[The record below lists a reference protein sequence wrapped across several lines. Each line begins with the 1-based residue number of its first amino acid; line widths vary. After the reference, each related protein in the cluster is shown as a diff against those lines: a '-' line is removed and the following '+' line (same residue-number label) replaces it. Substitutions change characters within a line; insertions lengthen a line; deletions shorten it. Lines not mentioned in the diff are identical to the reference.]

1 MAKDPAFLFYTG
13 DFATGTQFFTDDQV
27 GKYIRLLMAQHQH
40 GHLSEKQMLHICK
53 SYDNDIFIKF
63 AKDDNGM
70 FFNERLEDEILKRK
84 KYSESR
90 SNNKSG
96 RKPNLNKDLPKEQI
110 KSYDYHM
117 ENENE
122 IKIDNEKEDKIK
134 NASLKILTDFN
145 FTETKNFNK
154 LIQISDFVRRLIS
167 DNRFDYFIEQYPAYW
182 KYKESSGSEKQSL
195 DTFLNNGWDRE
206 VWTEKLKQIKPNG
219 TNKQKPDLSRLA
231 DLSDKILAN
240 SGIDLSRTNTEK

>member
-13 DFATGTQFFTDDQV
+13 DFTTGTQFFTDDQV
-27 GKYIRLLMAQHQH
+27 GKYVRLLMAQHQH

-63 AKDDNGM
+63 TKDDNGM
-70 FFNERLEDEILKRK
+70 FFNERLESEIFKRK

-96 RKPNLNKDLPKEQI
+96 RKPSLNKDLPKEQI

-122 IKIDNEKEDKIK
+122 IEKEDKIK
-134 NASLKILTDFN
+134 KASLKILTDFK
-145 FTETKNFNK
+145 FTEQNNFNK
-154 LIQISDFVRRLIS
+154 LSKISEFIRKLFAEG
-167 DNRFDYFIEQYPAYW
+167 RFEYFQVQYPAYW
-182 KYKESSGSEKQSL
+182 KYKELSGSEKQSL
-195 DTFLNNGWDRE
+195 ETFLNEGWDRE
-206 VWTEKLKQIKPNG
+206 VWTEKLKELNNG
-219 TNKQKPDLSRLA
+219 KQSTPDAKRASRYEVAEQLGNM
-231 DLSDKILAN
+231 LKQN
-240 SGIDLSRTNTEK
+240 SGQ